1 MRKVA
6 KIMRNPKASPAV
18 QLAAAVH
25 IIDRACG
32 KPASFSTGSPDAFRK
47 AIDMTD
53 DELAAIV
60 AAGKGKVLEL
70 VKRTGENSYS
80 APARGATQPLP
91 SQQDEAEKS
100 NDISD

>member
-60 AAGKGKVLEL
+60 LAGKGKVLEL
-70 VKRTGENSYS
+70 VKRNGEQSYS
-80 APARGATQPLP
+80 AGPAPKDADALP
-91 SQQDEAEKS
+91 PRCPEEVNAD
-100 NDISD
+100 